1 MRIHSN
7 MFGPLLSQI
16 RRQRQFNFFVE
27 TGTLHGDT
35 TELAAI
41 AFDRVWSCDVDPKL
55 IQKARNRLHAYTNV
69 SLSAEGSAD
78 FLRRIKPELTQ
89 PTVYWL
95 DAHWCGGPKPAK
107 ECCLLEELEAIGTF
121 HVYGPYDGTSI
132 LLIDDV
138 ELMESPPPPPHDPKQ
153 WPTMQDVRLALDAWK
168 EPYCFEWYQGPT
180 SKILLV
186 KPESL

>member
-7 MFGPLLSQI
+7 FPRPLLEQF
-16 RRQRQFNFFVE
+16 RQQHQVNFFVE

-35 TELAAI
+35 AELAAMM
-41 AFDRVWSCDVDPKL
+41 FDQVWSCDINSRL
-55 IQKARNRLHAYTNV
+55 IQLAKKRLKNYPNV
-69 SLSAEGSAD
+69 SLSAEGSPD

-107 ECCLLEELEAIGTF
+107 ECCLIEELDAIGSF
-121 HVYGPYDGTSI
+121 RVYGFDIDHSI

-138 ELMESPPPPPHDPKQ
+138 ELMESPPPPPHDPTQ
-153 WPTMQDVRLALDAWK
+153 WPTMVDIRAALDGWG
-168 EPYCFEWYQGPT
+168 EPYRFEYHQGPT
-180 SKILLV
+180 SKILIV
-186 KPESL
+186 KPEL